1 MANRFS
7 QLVCI
12 VAPLVLVAA
21 AAAGPSDRD
30 LEIFR
35 EKLEFAWE
43 AGLDTLPLGEAMARL
58 GVTFVGTPYAPGTLE
73 VPGPERLVINLR
85 ELDCVTFVEN
95 VLAIARLV
103 RAGKTDFEAYR
114 AELSRIRYR
123 DGVIDGYPS
132 RLHYFSDWIAD
143 NERKGLVRDVTRELG
158 GERVVER
165 IDFMST
171 HPESYRQL
179 SDPGNLEAIRRIE
192 AELSAR
198 ERYVIPQERIA
209 EVEAG
214 IRNGDIIA
222 MTSTLDGLDVAHTG
236 IALWVDGRLHLLHA
250 PLAGGNVEISAV
262 PLAERIRG
270 IRTQDGIMV
279 ARPL

>member
-58 GVTFVGTPYAPGTLE
+58 GATFVGTPYAPGTLE

-114 AELSRIRYR
+114 AELTRIRYR